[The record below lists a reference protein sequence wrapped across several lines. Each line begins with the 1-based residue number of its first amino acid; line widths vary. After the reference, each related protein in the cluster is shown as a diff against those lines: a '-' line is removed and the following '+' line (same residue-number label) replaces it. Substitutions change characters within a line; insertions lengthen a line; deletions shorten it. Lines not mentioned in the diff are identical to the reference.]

1 MTLNLRKYQDDLMF
15 VPLGGTSEIG
25 INLYLY
31 HYKGKWLIVDM
42 GLGFADDY
50 FPGIDIIVP
59 DITFLQEIRKNIVG
73 LVITHAHEDHLGA
86 VQYLW
91 DEVQVP
97 VYTTPFSAAVL
108 KTKLTDVGIVNDV
121 EVNEIKVN
129 GKFKVGPFDLEFI
142 NLTHSVP
149 EMQAVLIRTDKGNI
163 LHSGDWKFD
172 DNPLIGQLSAKDKL
186 KKIGDEGVLAFICDS
201 TNIFVEGRSGSE
213 GDLQESLAK
222 LISSIKKGMV
232 VVTTFASNI
241 ARVYSIMKA
250 AKRAKRKVVMS
261 GTSLWRMYHAAVA
274 CGYMTDVEEPLPTK
288 AASRYKKDELVVIA
302 TGCQGERFAST
313 NKLAREEH
321 PDIKLSSS
329 DTIIFASKI
338 IPGNET
344 KIFGLFNKFC
354 KNGVEVMTEK
364 DHFVHVSGH
373 PARDEVEEM
382 YKLVRPQFAI
392 PMHGEPMHTHE
403 HCHFVR
409 SKNLGSPIQVDN
421 GALVKISE
429 EGSEVIGH
437 VPTGHMAIDGNFIL
451 PSDSEILR
459 MRRRMRDQGL
469 VIITVVYNKKGAFLR
484 QPQILAPGVLDSADD
499 REYFEKLKLELSDYL
514 SKANMRMENEVENKI
529 KSISKRFFKQEIA
542 KEPKIFVQ
550 LMRVSN

>member
-1 MTLNLRKYQDDLMF
+1 MTLNFKKYKDDLMF
-15 VPLGGTSEIG
+15 VPLGGTGEIG

-42 GLGFADDY
+42 GLGFADEHY
-50 FPGIDIIVP
+50 PGIDIIVP
-59 DITFLQEIRKNIVG
+59 DITFLQEIRDDIVG

-97 VYTTPFSAAVL
+97 VYTTQFTAAVL

-121 EVNEIKVN
+121 EVNEIKIN
-129 GKFKVGPFDLEFI
+129 GSFKVGPFDLEFI

-149 EMQAVLIRTDKGNI
+149 EMQAVLIKTEKGNI

-172 DNPLIGQLSAKDKL
+172 ANPLIGEVSAMKKL
-186 KKIGDEGVLAFICDS
+186 KKVGDDGVLAFICDS

-213 GDLQESLAK
+213 GDLQESLAT
-222 LISSIKKGMV
+222 LISGIHKGLV

-261 GTSLWRMYHAAVA
+261 GTSLWRMYHAAIS
-274 CGYMTDVEEPLPTK
+274 CGYMTDVDEPLPPK
-288 AASRYKKDELVVIA
+288 AASKYKKDELVVIA

-313 NKLAREEH
+313 NKLARDEH
-321 PDIKLSSS
+321 PDLKIGSG

-344 KIFGLFNKFC
+344 KIFGLFNHFSKA
-354 KNGVEVMTEK
+354 GVEVLTEK

-382 YKLVRPQFAI
+382 YKLVRPKYAI

-403 HCHFVR
+403 HCNFVR
-409 SKNLGSPIQVDN
+409 SKNLAKPIQVAN
-421 GALVKISE
+421 GSLVRISE
-429 EGSEVIGH
+429 SGSEVIAQI
-437 VPTGHMAIDGNFIL
+437 PTGYLAIDGNFIL
-451 PSDSEILR
+451 PGDSEILR

-469 VIITVVYNKKGAFLR
+469 VIITVVYNKKGVFLR
-484 QPQILAPGVLDSADD
+484 RPQVLAPGVLDSADD
-499 REYFEKLKLELSDYL
+499 KEYFEKLTLELSDYL
-514 SKANMRMENEVENKI
+514 SKANMRLENEVDKKI
-529 KSISKRFFKQEIA
+529 KSIAKRFFKQEIA